1 MNTDDYSN
9 DYSDDGFWKKIL
21 GHMKSAGRQV
31 TSTALTLY
39 YCGVDPE
46 TPPRARLIIFSA
58 LGYLINPFD
67 AIPDMTPIVGYADD
81 LGALILA
88 LHTVAISIK
97 PEHHNSA
104 RDKTSEWFGAEEQPE
119 S

>member
-1 MNTDDYSN
+1 MNNENYTQ

-46 TPPRARLIIFSA
+46 TPPRARFVIFSA

-67 AIPDMTPIVGYADD
+67 AIPDITPIVGYADD
-81 LGALILA
+81 LGALSLA
-88 LHTVAISIK
+88 LLTVAVSIK
-97 PEHHNSA
+97 PEHQNCA
-104 RDKTSEWFGAEEQPE
+104 NNKITEWFGAEEQPE
-119 S
+119 